1 MKYVL
6 LKGLEG
12 FGDRLQCLLQA
23 IAYAKATGRIL
34 VVDWHD
40 SDWTH
45 DFSIDFE
52 NYFSVDKLGALTL
65 NQFIGAVNSLSA
77 NDSAGLSVFP
87 AAWSCHLSDLN
98 YEAIISDPV
107 FALPDNGACLKRII
121 DGSESDFD
129 QTVVVYP
136 GIGFRQFECRDAEH
150 LIPSCVIMDAL
161 QECVNQ
167 YQLVSGQYD
176 IVHLRGGTKHWAG
189 GSIQA
194 NAPNYHKHIQWAT
207 AEHYI
212 QEIYDVL
219 QQLRSTDEPRP
230 LYILTDT
237 PRLSELWIH
246 CFGDATLIKNQ
257 AHGLMGDTGIHK
269 ITRDSL
275 ESAAGSDK
283 RSQDQSPLTKHIL
296 NIEAIRDFILM
307 NHARHL
313 VGDGVSTFSY
323 LAYGFKVNKVFLAPL
338 PSVHSPLETGDPHCL
353 GVSSRWRF

>member
-1 MKYVL
+1 MKYVV

-34 VVDWHD
+34 VVDWRD
-40 SDWTH
+40 SHWTH
-45 DFSIDFE
+45 DLSIDFE
-52 NYFSVDKLGALTL
+52 DYFSVDGLGTLTL
-65 NQFIGAVNSLSA
+65 NQFIDTVNALSA
-77 NDSAGLSVFP
+77 NDSTDLSVLP
-87 AAWSCHLSDLN
+87 AAWSFHLSDVN
-98 YEAIISDPV
+98 YEAFIRDQA

-136 GIGFRQFECRDAEH
+136 GIGFRQFECRDAQH
-150 LIPSCVIMDAL
+150 LTPSCVITDAL
-161 QECVNQ
+161 QGCVNQ

-189 GSIQA
+189 GSIET
-194 NAPNYHKHIQWAT
+194 NPPNYHKHIQWTT

-219 QQLRSTDEPRP
+219 QQLRSSDEPRP

-237 PRLSELWIH
+237 PQLAQLWIH
-246 CFGDATLIKNQ
+246 CFGDATLIRNR

-269 ITRDSL
+269 ISRDSL
-275 ESAAGSDK
+275 ESATCSDR
-283 RSQDQSPLTKHIL
+283 RSHDQSPVTKHIL
-296 NIEAIRDFILM
+296 NVEAIRDFVLM
-307 NHARHL
+307 NHARYL

-323 LAYGFKVNKVFLAPL
+323 LAYGLKVNNVFLAPL
-338 PSVHSPLETGDPHCL
+338 PVVHSLLDAGDPHRP
-353 GVSSRWRF
+353 GGTSPWRF